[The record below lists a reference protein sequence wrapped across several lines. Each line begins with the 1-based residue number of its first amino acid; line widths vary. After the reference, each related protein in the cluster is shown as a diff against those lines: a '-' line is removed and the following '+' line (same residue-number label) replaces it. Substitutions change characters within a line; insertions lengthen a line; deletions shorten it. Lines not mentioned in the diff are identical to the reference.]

1 MSHLPSLIYDL
12 ALILIAAGAITLLF
26 KWLKQ
31 PLVLG
36 YIVAGILA
44 GPHVNILPINVID
57 TVNIQTWADLGVI
70 ILLFALG
77 LDFSFKKL
85 LSVGK
90 TAFLTAMTIVFG
102 MMSAGLLIGNMLGW
116 SLLNSLFLGGM
127 LCMSS
132 TTIIIKAF
140 DDMKLREAPHA
151 KLVFGVLVVED
162 LVAVILMVL
171 LSTIS
176 VSKAFDGGKLI
187 AIVTRLFF
195 FLSLWFVFGVF
206 LIPTFLRRVK
216 KLMSDETLLI
226 VTGGM
231 CLGMVVLAV
240 KSGFS
245 AALGAFIMG
254 SILSETNDV
263 KRIEKLMD
271 PLKNFFGAIF
281 FVSVGMMVQPEII
294 GHHITIVLILVATVV
309 VGQLLFSTM
318 GFLLSGQSL
327 ETSLR
332 SGFSLGQIGEFA
344 FIIASLGL
352 TLGVL
357 EPQIYPIVIAV
368 SVITI
373 FTTPYIMNMAGP
385 VNAWLLRVMPKKWL
399 LQLNRPPRVT
409 ERSSSEQAWFTVLR
423 SYLTYLFV
431 LLFLVTAIL
440 YLILQYVN
448 PFLAASMHQPLASI
462 VSFSLSV
469 LLLSPFLRALL
480 SNNVESAAFMNLW
493 MEKTTNRRV
502 LMVLVGIRVV
512 AVFAVLIFVINHFFD
527 IPWFINLILTL
538 LLLFSIM
545 KSKRLLR
552 HFWNLESRFL
562 INLNER
568 HMDEHFKQIE
578 AAGGVMQLND
588 MHKNHWLD
596 YKLFTCAF
604 RLRKDSPFI
613 GKRVK
618 ELNIRLNY
626 NLMVIRVRTSEEAI
640 INIPAGDYV
649 LKQGDSIRLAGKK
662 SKLRK
667 LQEDEQFTLEFVDH
681 SYMTLHGFSKL
692 EFSRKKKG
700 DRITCA
706 GIPLSDDSP
715 LAGKDLI
722 ESNIGART
730 KCLVIGLEREGKQLV
745 NPEASTTLL
754 PGDIIWMLGEEKSI
768 TRHIEENVYF
778 L

>member
-1 MSHLPSLIYDL
+1 M
-12 ALILIAAGAITLLF
+12 TLLF

-44 GPHVNILPINVID
+44 GPYVNILPLHVID
-57 TVNIQTWADLGVI
+57 TVDIQTWADLGVI

-90 TAFLTAMTIVFG
+90 TAFVTAMTIVGG
-102 MMSAGLLIGNMLGW
+102 MMLLGLLIGQWFGW
-116 SLLNSLFLGGM
+116 STLNGLFLGGM
-127 LCMSS
+127 MCMSS

-140 DDMKLREAPHA
+140 DDMKLREAPYT

-176 VSKAFDGGKLI
+176 VSKAFNGGALI
-187 AIVTRLFF
+187 AVITRLFF
-195 FLSLWFVFGVF
+195 FLSLWFVLGVF
-206 LIPTFLRRVK
+206 LIPTLLRKIKRFT
-216 KLMSDETLLI
+216 SDETLLI
-226 VTGGM
+226 ITSGM

-240 KSGFS
+240 NAGFS

-263 KRIEKLMD
+263 KRIEKLID

-294 GHHITIVLILVATVV
+294 GQHFSVVLLLVATVI
-309 VGQLLFSTM
+309 VGQLIFSTL

-332 SGFSLGQIGEFA
+332 SGFSLAQIGEFA

-352 TLGVL
+352 TLGVT
-357 EPQIYPIVIAV
+357 EPYLYPIVIAV

-373 FTTPYIMNMAGP
+373 FTTPYVMKMAGP
-385 VNAWLLRVMPKKWL
+385 VQALLVKILPQAWLSRIGRPPKK
-399 LQLNRPPRVT
+399 T
-409 ERSSSEQAWFTVLR
+409 ERSTSKQAWFTVLR
-423 SYLTYLFV
+423 SYLTYLLV
-431 LLFLVTAIL
+431 LLFLVSAIL
-440 YLILQYVN
+440 FIILQYVY
-448 PFLAASMHQPLASI
+448 PFVTATLHQPLASI
-462 VSFSLSV
+462 VCFTLS
-469 LLLSPFLRALL
+469 LLLLAPFLRALL
-480 SNNVESAAFMNLW
+480 SNNVESASFMNLW

-502 LMVLVGIRVV
+502 LMVLVGLRVF
-512 AVFAVLIFVINHFFD
+512 AVFATLIFVINRFFD
-527 IPWFINLILTL
+527 IPWFVNLVLTL
-538 LLLFSIM
+538 LLLSSIM
-545 KSKRLLR
+545 KSKWLLR

-568 HMDEHFKQIE
+568 HLAENYRKIE

-588 MHKNHWLD
+588 MHSNHWLD
-596 YKLFTCAF
+596 FKLFTCAF
-604 RLRKDSPFI
+604 RLKPDSAFI

-618 ELNIRLNY
+618 ELNIRQAY
-626 NLMVIRVRTSEEAI
+626 NLMVIRVRTKDEVIS
-640 INIPAGDYV
+640 NIPSGDYE
-649 LKQGDSIRLAGKK
+649 LRQGDSIRLAGKK
-662 SKLRK
+662 SLLRK
-667 LQEDEQFTLEFVDH
+667 LQEDQQFALEFVNH

-692 EFSRKKKG
+692 EFNRKKKE

-706 GIPLSDDSP
+706 GIPLSNHSP
-715 LAGKDLI
+715 LAGKDLV

-745 NPEASTTLL
+745 NPEATTTLL
-754 PGDIIWMLGEEKSI
+754 PGDIIWMLGEEKPIS
-768 TRHIEENVYF
+768 RHIEENVYF